1 MYADSSYAPG
11 VDDEEE
17 DPSAGATPPPSV
29 FSQSES
35 GSGHF
40 GDTDVPPVFDYA
52 DKTGVGEEAARTGNV
67 GTLYSP
73 LMDPMQD
80 ALRARGLASSADLQR
95 TYVDPAQRQRDEI
108 ENEAMASAEGKN
120 NADAAFGDQM
130 ANRALSRAVASRLGL
145 AQAADEAQLT
155 GAHRD
160 VMEQNT
166 ADVLARQAPKNDAA
180 AQANAIKLTIAQ
192 MQQAGRL
199 TAAQAQEYG
208 KLADAF
214 SHVAGSGYGG
224 TEPGQDAMSL
234 IQQAM
239 AARGGAGGG
248 GTPQTT
254 YRAGQYTEGQTGTD
268 KAGNKFVWH
277 NAGAKGPNWYPA

>member
-1 MYADSSYAPG
+1 MYADSSYARG
-11 VDDEEE
+11 VDDEE
-17 DPSAGATPPPSV
+17 DPTVDENGAGAPPPAADAN
-29 FSQSES
+29 
-35 GSGHF
+35 GSGGVKF
-40 GDTDVPPVFDYA
+40 TA
-52 DKTGVGEEAARTGNV
+52 DPGK
-67 GTLYSP
+67 LYDSA
-73 LMDPMQD
+73 LDPMQD
-80 ALRARGLASSADLQR
+80 ALAARLGAARSNLQA

-120 NADAAFGDQM
+120 SADAAFGDQM
-130 ANRALSRAVASRLGL
+130 ARRALSRAMASRLGL

-166 ADVLARQAPKNDAA
+166 ADFLARQEPKNAEADK
-180 AQANAIKLTIAQ
+180 ANEIKLAIAQ
-192 MQQAGRL
+192 MQASGRL
-199 TAAQAQEYG
+199 TAAQAAEYG

-224 TEPGQDAMSL
+224 TEPGANAMSL

-239 AARGGAGGG
+239 AARAGGAGG

-254 YRAGQYTEGQTGTD
+254 YRPGQYTEGQTGTD